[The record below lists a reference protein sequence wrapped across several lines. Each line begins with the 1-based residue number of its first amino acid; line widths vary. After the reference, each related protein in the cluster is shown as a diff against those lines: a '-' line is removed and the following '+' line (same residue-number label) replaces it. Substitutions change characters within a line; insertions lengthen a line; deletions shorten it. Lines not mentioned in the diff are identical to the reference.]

1 VTRSPIRPARLA
13 AFSAT
18 HPERAGQALRRALD
32 NRECD
37 AREGSEGMRKLT
49 YYLGSSLD
57 GFIAAPDGSIDAFP
71 VTQDVIEFMAADY
84 PETLPTH
91 LREQL
96 GVTAP
101 GRRFDTV
108 VMGRNTYAPALQA
121 AIVSPFA
128 HLDQYVVSTT
138 LPASPDPRV
147 QVVAGDPI
155 ELVGRLKHRP
165 GAGIWLAGGARL
177 AGALLGEIDEL
188 VIKRYPVVLGAG
200 IPFSMTGQVRNVS
213 FELVDDRV
221 LPGGTTVARY
231 TRTA

>member
-1 VTRSPIRPARLA
+1 
-13 AFSAT
+13 
-18 HPERAGQALRRALD
+18 
-32 NRECD
+32 
-37 AREGSEGMRKLT
+37 MRTLT
-49 YYLGSSLD
+49 YYVGSSLD

-71 VTQDVIEFMAADY
+71 VTEDVLEFMAADY

-121 AIVSPFA
+121 GIVSPFA

-147 QVVAGDPI
+147 QVVAGDPV
-155 ELVGRLKHRP
+155 ELVRRLKHRP

-177 AGALLGEIDEL
+177 AGAVLGEIDEL

-200 IPFSMTGQVRNVS
+200 IPFSTTTRHAMCPSSSLTTAS
-213 FELVDDRV
+213 CA
-221 LPGGTTVARY
+221 GGTTVARY
-231 TRTA
+231 IRSA

>member
-1 VTRSPIRPARLA
+1 
-13 AFSAT
+13 
-18 HPERAGQALRRALD
+18 
-32 NRECD
+32 
-37 AREGSEGMRKLT
+37 M
-49 YYLGSSLD
+49 
-57 GFIAAPDGSIDAFP
+57 
-71 VTQDVIEFMAADY
+71 
-84 PETLPTH
+84 
-91 LREQL
+91 
-96 GVTAP
+96 TAP

-121 AIVSPFA
+121 GIVSPFA

-147 QVVAGDPI
+147 QVVAGDPV
-155 ELVGRLKHRP
+155 EVVGRLKHRP
-165 GAGIWLAGGARL
+165 GAGIWL

-213 FELVDDRV
+213 FELVGDRV

>member
-1 VTRSPIRPARLA
+1 
-13 AFSAT
+13 
-18 HPERAGQALRRALD
+18 
-32 NRECD
+32 
-37 AREGSEGMRKLT
+37 MRTLT
-49 YYLGSSLD
+49 YYVGASLD

-71 VTQDVIEFMAADY
+71 VTEDVIEFMAADH

-91 LREQL
+91 RREQL

-101 GRRFDTV
+101 GRCFDTV
-108 VMGRNTYAPALQA
+108 VMGRNTYTPALQA
-121 AIVSPFA
+121 GIVSPFA

-147 QVVAGDPI
+147 HVVADDPV
-155 ELVGRLKHRP
+155 ELVRRLKHRP
-165 GAGIWLAGGARL
+165 GAGVWLAGGARL

-200 IPFSMTGQVRNVS
+200 IPFSTTDQACNVC
-213 FELVDDRV
+213 FELIDDRI
-221 LPGGTTVARY
+221 LRGGTTVARY

>member
-1 VTRSPIRPARLA
+1 M
-13 AFSAT
+13 
-18 HPERAGQALRRALD
+18 
-32 NRECD
+32 
-37 AREGSEGMRKLT
+37 EGIEGMRALT
-49 YYLGSSLD
+49 YYVGSSLD

-71 VTQDVIEFMAADY
+71 VTEDVIEFMAADY

-91 LREQL
+91 LRERL

-121 AIVSPFA
+121 GIVSPFA

-147 QVVAGDPI
+147 QVVAGDPV
-155 ELVGRLKHRP
+155 ELVRRLKHRP
-165 GAGIWLAGGARL
+165 GAGVWLAGGARL

-188 VIKRYPVVLGAG
+188 VIKRYPVLLGAG
-200 IPFSMTGQVRNVS
+200 IPFSTTTEVCNVS
-213 FELVDDRV
+213 FELVDGRI
-221 LPGGTTVARY
+221 LRGGTTVARY

>member
-108 VMGRNTYAPALQA
+108 VMGRNTYAPAL
-121 AIVSPFA
+121 
-128 HLDQYVVSTT
+128 
-138 LPASPDPRV
+138 
-147 QVVAGDPI
+147 
-155 ELVGRLKHRP
+155 
-165 GAGIWLAGGARL
+165 
-177 AGALLGEIDEL
+177 
-188 VIKRYPVVLGAG
+188 
-200 IPFSMTGQVRNVS
+200 
-213 FELVDDRV
+213 
-221 LPGGTTVARY
+221 
-231 TRTA
+231 